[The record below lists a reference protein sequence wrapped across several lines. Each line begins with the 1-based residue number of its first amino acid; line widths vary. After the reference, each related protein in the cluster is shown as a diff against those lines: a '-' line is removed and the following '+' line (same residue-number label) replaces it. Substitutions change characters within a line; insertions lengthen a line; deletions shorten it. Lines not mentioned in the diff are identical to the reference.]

1 MEIKDKLIIALDFS
15 SFDEVKSFL
24 DGFDL
29 KDACSPSFVK
39 VGMELFYAE
48 GERVINYLKEL
59 NLKIFLDLKLL
70 DIPNTVHKSLKILT
84 QYQPEIINVHALGG
98 IEMMMRAKEAVQE
111 TNPTTKLIAVT
122 YLTSVNQSILNNEL
136 GVPDDINAAVLR
148 LAKNASIAG
157 LDGVVSSAQEAQLI
171 KSSLPHSFITVCP
184 GVRFKD
190 QDSYQAQDDQK
201 RVLSPSE
208 AIANGADYLV
218 IGRAITKAND
228 PKEAFNKALKECQ
241 VPV

>member
-24 DGFDL
+24 AKFDL
-29 KDACSPSFVK
+29 KEPCSPSFVK

-48 GERVINYLKEL
+48 GERVVNYLKEL

-70 DIPNTVHKSLKILT
+70 DIPNTVHKSMKILA
-84 QYQPEIINVHALGG
+84 QYKPEIINVHALGG
-98 IEMMMRAKEAVQE
+98 VEMMMRAKEAVQE
-111 TNPTTKLIAVT
+111 TSPTTKLIAVT
-122 YLTSVNQSILNNEL
+122 YLTSVSQSILNNEL

-148 LAKNASIAG
+148 LARNASLAG
-157 LDGVVSSAQEAQLI
+157 LDGVVSSAMEAELI
-171 KSSLPHSFITVCP
+171 KSRLPQSFITVCP
-184 GVRFKD
+184 GVRFKEHD
-190 QDSYQAQDDQK
+190 TYQAQDDQK

-218 IGRAITKAND
+218 IGRAITKANN
-228 PKEAFNKALKECQ
+228 PTEAFARAIKECQ